1 VTDAPAVAPTPSPA
15 RLVTGPFVSLA
26 VAALAFYV
34 AGGILL
40 PVTPRFVEDRLGGGS
55 LEVGIVFAS
64 YAVASVLAS
73 GRNSKGMVRARAA
86 ASTAIPFG
94 KGTK

>member
-1 VTDAPAVAPTPSPA
+1 MTDAPAVAPTPSPA

-40 PVTPRFVEDRLGGGS
+40 PVTPRFVEDLLRLQECLGRPVPWQWFAPGS
-55 LEVGIVFAS
+55 TSQAG
-64 YAVASVLAS
+64 S
-73 GRNSKGMVRARAA
+73 GPDPS
-86 ASTAIPFG
+86 
-94 KGTK
+94 